1 MSKMKRESVK
11 EIKGTYMKMIIMI
24 DHGIQTMIGEKKTK
38 GSEKS
43 VGSMGCSSGWDQNII
58 GIRVYKES

>member
-1 MSKMKRESVK
+1 MSGIQKNMMKR
-11 EIKGTYMKMIIMI
+11 
-24 DHGIQTMIGEKKTK
+24 TK